1 MANQELVM
9 TVNAQHG
16 DAETIVDQLASGGSE
31 ETERAGG
38 MRQTSVASKSPLSK
52 ESSRTLSDAS
62 SDESSGQPSSIQPD
76 SFLGAFKLRISQIIA
91 IIVVAAL
98 ATIGKITD
106 DCISSSAGS
115 SYWAYGIFF
124 IGCILATLVIY
135 LAFIWLSTRIKMR
148 NRPDSEYF
156 DQAWPKSS
164 SKGAHAGGSVLSF
177 SAASDTA
184 PDRAFN
190 SALDGASGT
199 SGLAS
204 GNITGGT
211 SGKMPGTISGSIHPV
226 IGFIKDHAFLIAY
239 LTICVVWLV
248 WAFALYPCVMVPND
262 IVDSLQ
268 QYGGVRSFTTEMAA
282 PNDESV
288 IWTNHHPVVFSLIV
302 GFFMHAAQDLFGNA
316 NYGIFCVVLLQIA
329 LLGGAL
335 ASLCALGMRIS
346 QSPVLF
352 ILSVC
357 FLAFFPVFPLCAVT
371 ISKDILF
378 TGLFLLWIAY
388 MASLLFPREASGS
401 QTPSNQ
407 AFVHD
412 TLIPIIV
419 LSVLGALMALFK
431 STAIY
436 MLAIVAVLSLI
447 PFFKP
452 GKVIRASLW
461 IALALALL
469 VTKVV
474 YPACGVGNVSAGE
487 FLAVPFNQVACVV
500 KEDPESISPEQK
512 EVIDQVL
519 GYDDLASRY
528 NSINADFVKNF
539 RNYDASSED
548 IRAFLQV
555 WLELGLE
562 HPTIYARAHAA
573 LDASYF
579 CPNVSYEIIF
589 IYSFG
594 WMAGD
599 VGPFYD
605 QAGEYEALGLNVSQG
620 GLSIDERKAIYD
632 GWIAFRNSP
641 LGLLGNMGCSFC
653 ILILALASCIAR
665 NNRKGIFVLLPV
677 FVLALSL
684 LVAPAAGLMRYALF
698 YVSFAPFAIMLS
710 AETLRSVRAPG
721 R

>member
-1 MANQELVM
+1 M
-9 TVNAQHG
+9 TVNAHHG
-16 DAETIVDQLASGGSE
+16 KAEKIVGQSASEG
-31 ETERAGG
+31 TERVEA
-38 MRQTSVASKSPLSK
+38 V
-52 ESSRTLSDAS
+52 E
-62 SDESSGQPSSIQPD
+62 
-76 SFLGAFKLRISQIIA
+76 AFKLCISQIVA

-106 DCISSSAGS
+106 DCINSSTGS
-115 SYWAYGIFF
+115 SYWVYGIFF

-148 NRPDSEYF
+148 SRPDSEYF
-156 DQAWPKSS
+156 DRALHKAS
-164 SKGAHAGGSVLSF
+164 SKGAHAGTSAVSSSDVSAPASGRESN
-177 SAASDTA
+177 AASGDA
-184 PDRAFN
+184 
-190 SALDGASGT
+190 SAIASDD
-199 SGLAS
+199 AS
-204 GNITGGT
+204 A
-211 SGKMPGTISGSIHPV
+211 IHPIV
-226 IGFIKDHAFLIAY
+226 RFIKDHAFLIAY
-239 LTICVVWLV
+239 VVIGVVWLI

-288 IWTNHHPVVFSLIV
+288 IWTNHHPVVFSLLV
-302 GFFMHAAQDLFGNA
+302 GFFMHTTQDLFGNA
-316 NYGIFCVVLLQIA
+316 NYGIFCLVILQIA
-329 LLGGAL
+329 LLAGAL
-335 ASLCALGMRIS
+335 ASLCSLGMRIS

-357 FLAFFPVFPLCAVT
+357 FLAFLPVFPLCAVT
-371 ISKDILF
+371 VSKDILF
-378 TGLFLLWIAY
+378 TGLFLLWVAC
-388 MASLLFPREASGS
+388 MASRLFPREADKG
-401 QTPSNQ
+401 QTQIGQS
-407 AFVHD
+407 FTRD
-412 TLIPIIV
+412 TLIPIVV
-419 LSVLGALMALFK
+419 LSVLGALMALFR

-436 MLAIVAVLSLI
+436 MLAIVAVLSLL
-447 PFFKP
+447 PFFKLD
-452 GKVIRASLW
+452 KVIRASLW
-461 IALALALL
+461 IALVLALL
-469 VTKVV
+469 ITKVV

-487 FLAVPFNQVACVV
+487 FLAVPFNQVACVA
-500 KEDPESISPEQK
+500 KEDPESITPEQR

-528 NSINADFVKNF
+528 NSINADYVKNF

-562 HPTIYARAHAA
+562 HPKIYARAHAA

-579 CPNVSYEIIF
+579 CPNVSYEIVF

-599 VGPFYD
+599 VGPFHD

-620 GLSIDERKAIYD
+620 GLNIDERKAIYD
-632 GWIAFRNSP
+632 GWVAFRNSP
-641 LGLLGNMGCSFC
+641 FGVLGNMGCSFC
-653 ILILALASCIAR
+653 ILVLALASCIAR
-665 NNRKGIFVLLPV
+665 NNRKGVFILMPV

-710 AETLRSVRAPG
+710 AETLRSVRIPG